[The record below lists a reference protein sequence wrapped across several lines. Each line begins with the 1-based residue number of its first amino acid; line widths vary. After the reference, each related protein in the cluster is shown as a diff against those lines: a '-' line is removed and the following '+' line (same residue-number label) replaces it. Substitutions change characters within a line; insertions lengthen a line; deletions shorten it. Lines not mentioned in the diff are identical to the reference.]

1 MHLRNGG
8 LDDVFPDPARRTDYV
23 ESQCGA
29 GGALVSLGLDL
40 ALDGISTRRQ
50 GEFLAQK
57 PFDKDTEAHEEP
69 TVKRF
74 ASACLREK

>member
-50 GEFLAQK
+50 GEFWHRNHLIRTQRLTK
-57 PFDKDTEAHEEP
+57 
-69 TVKRF
+69 
-74 ASACLREK
+74 SQQ